1 MPVNHDP
8 VGTHVDMEKL
18 VIKSGPNK
26 HLSILSLEKLVKW
39 LKYLREELP
48 TVAFKC
54 SMQQQRSNLGWK
66 LSSKAAKPSSILQR
80 SDCLGAETL
89 LKLLKNCSSHEIK
102 RSITVGVIG
111 LPNVGKS
118 SLINTLKRCHVVNS
132 GATPELTRS
141 RAVNG

>member
-111 LPNVGKS
+111 LPNVG
-118 SLINTLKRCHVVNS
+118 
-132 GATPELTRS
+132 
-141 RAVNG
+141 